1 MTAEDIKAY
10 CLSKHKACEAYPF
23 GKVPVCYKLN
33 DKIFAQLYPDE
44 GNYKITLKCTADA
57 AQFYRMVYPDKI
69 MEGYHCSKVQK
80 PYWNTIYLDDFPEKE
95 LYNMID
101 FAYDTVLH
109 GFSKKVQKQ
118 ILEEAGKQ
126 YLLLT
131 VPTALKHSMLTGDV
145 ILRFCNLSDE
155 ETTVTVSQ
163 PEIFTYDLLEKDR
176 LQKEENEIV
185 LGKHEIRTIGWRA

>member
-69 MEGYHCSKVQK
+69 MLRQAKRSKMEQ
-80 PYWNTIYLDDFPEKE
+80 
-95 LYNMID
+95 
-101 FAYDTVLH
+101 
-109 GFSKKVQKQ
+109 
-118 ILEEAGKQ
+118 
-126 YLLLT
+126 
-131 VPTALKHSMLTGDV
+131 SMFIQMHMD
-145 ILRFCNLSDE
+145 
-155 ETTVTVSQ
+155 
-163 PEIFTYDLLEKDR
+163 
-176 LQKEENEIV
+176 
-185 LGKHEIRTIGWRA
+185 

>member
-10 CLSKHKACEAYPF
+10 CLSKHKACETYPF

-44 GNYKITLKCTADA
+44 ENYKITLKCTADA

-69 MEGYHCSKVQK
+69 VEGYHCSRVQK
-80 PYWNTIYLDDFPEKE
+80 PYWNTIYLDDFPEKV

-109 GFSKKVQKQ
+109 SFSKKVQKQ
-118 ILEEAGKQ
+118 ILEN
-126 YLLLT
+126 
-131 VPTALKHSMLTGDV
+131 V
-145 ILRFCNLSDE
+145 
-155 ETTVTVSQ
+155 
-163 PEIFTYDLLEKDR
+163 
-176 LQKEENEIV
+176 
-185 LGKHEIRTIGWRA
+185 

>member
-57 AQFYRMVYPDKI
+57 AQFYRMIYPDKI
-69 MEGYHCSKVQK
+69 VEGYHCSKVQK

-118 ILEEAGKQ
+118 ILEEAGK
-126 YLLLT
+126 
-131 VPTALKHSMLTGDV
+131 
-145 ILRFCNLSDE
+145 
-155 ETTVTVSQ
+155 
-163 PEIFTYDLLEKDR
+163 
-176 LQKEENEIV
+176 
-185 LGKHEIRTIGWRA
+185 

>member
-10 CLSKHKACEAYPF
+10 CLSKHKACEVYPF

-44 GNYKITLKCTADA
+44 GNYK
-57 AQFYRMVYPDKI
+57 M
-69 MEGYHCSKVQK
+69 
-80 PYWNTIYLDDFPEKE
+80 E

-118 ILEEAGKQ
+118 ILEEAGK
-126 YLLLT
+126 
-131 VPTALKHSMLTGDV
+131 
-145 ILRFCNLSDE
+145 
-155 ETTVTVSQ
+155 
-163 PEIFTYDLLEKDR
+163 
-176 LQKEENEIV
+176 
-185 LGKHEIRTIGWRA
+185 

>member
-69 MEGYHCSKVQK
+69 VDGYHCSKVQK
-80 PYWNTIYLDDFPEKE
+80 PYWNTIYLDDFR
-95 LYNMID
+95 
-101 FAYDTVLH
+101 
-109 GFSKKVQKQ
+109 
-118 ILEEAGKQ
+118 
-126 YLLLT
+126 LLL
-131 VPTALKHSMLTGDV
+131 LFFSY
-145 ILRFCNLSDE
+145 LSLL
-155 ETTVTVSQ
+155 
-163 PEIFTYDLLEKDR
+163 EIFDQFLTACH
-176 LQKEENEIV
+176 
-185 LGKHEIRTIGWRA
+185 GKFC

>member
-10 CLSKHKACEAYPF
+10 CLSKHKACETYPF

-80 PYWNTIYLDDFPEKE
+80 PYWNTIYLDAMFGHVAPRGAAQEQ
-95 LYNMID
+95 
-101 FAYDTVLH
+101 
-109 GFSKKVQKQ
+109 G
-118 ILEEAGKQ
+118 
-126 YLLLT
+126 LT
-131 VPTALKHSMLTGDV
+131 VFELV
-145 ILRFCNLSDE
+145 R
-155 ETTVTVSQ
+155 VTV
-163 PEIFTYDLLEKDR
+163 PGEI
-176 LQKEENEIV
+176 
-185 LGKHEIRTIGWRA
+185 GRASCRERV

>member
-69 MEGYHCSKVQK
+69 VEGYH
-80 PYWNTIYLDDFPEKE
+80 
-95 LYNMID
+95 
-101 FAYDTVLH
+101 
-109 GFSKKVQKQ
+109 
-118 ILEEAGKQ
+118 
-126 YLLLT
+126 
-131 VPTALKHSMLTGDV
+131 
-145 ILRFCNLSDE
+145 LSL
-155 ETTVTVSQ
+155 
-163 PEIFTYDLLEKDR
+163 IH
-176 LQKEENEIV
+176 I
-185 LGKHEIRTIGWRA
+185 

>member
-101 FAYDTVLH
+101 FRSEEHT
-109 GFSKKVQKQ
+109 SKLQ
-118 ILEEAGKQ
+118 
-126 YLLLT
+126 
-131 VPTALKHSMLTGDV
+131 
-145 ILRFCNLSDE
+145 
-155 ETTVTVSQ
+155 SQ
-163 PEIFTYDLLEKDR
+163 
-176 LQKEENEIV
+176 
-185 LGKHEIRTIGWRA
+185 

>member
-69 MEGYHCSKVQK
+69 VEGYHCSKVQK
-80 PYWNTIYLDDFPEKE
+80 
-95 LYNMID
+95 D

-118 ILEEAGKQ
+118 ILEEAGK
-126 YLLLT
+126 
-131 VPTALKHSMLTGDV
+131 
-145 ILRFCNLSDE
+145 
-155 ETTVTVSQ
+155 
-163 PEIFTYDLLEKDR
+163 
-176 LQKEENEIV
+176 
-185 LGKHEIRTIGWRA
+185 

>member
-69 MEGYHCSKVQK
+69 VEGYHCSKVQK

-109 GFSKKVQKQ
+109 GFSKS
-118 ILEEAGKQ
+118 
-126 YLLLT
+126 T
-131 VPTALKHSMLTGDV
+131 
-145 ILRFCNLSDE
+145 
-155 ETTVTVSQ
+155 ETD
-163 PEIFTYDLLEKDR
+163 IGR
-176 LQKEENEIV
+176 GREIV
-185 LGKHEIRTIGWRA
+185 TASDSSDRTETQYAYGGCHSTFLQPFR

>member
-69 MEGYHCSKVQK
+69 VEGYHCSK
-80 PYWNTIYLDDFPEKE
+80 TIFFIFSATSVIYAGLNSSGSVRGRNPHVTPQAVTPALAAVCMSTPE
-95 LYNMID
+95 
-101 FAYDTVLH
+101 
-109 GFSKKVQKQ
+109 S
-118 ILEEAGKQ
+118 
-126 YLLLT
+126 
-131 VPTALKHSMLTGDV
+131 PT
-145 ILRFCNLSDE
+145 
-155 ETTVTVSQ
+155 
-163 PEIFTYDLLEKDR
+163 
-176 LQKEENEIV
+176 
-185 LGKHEIRTIGWRA
+185 

>member
-44 GNYKITLKCTADA
+44 ENYKITLKCTADA

-118 ILEEAGKQ
+118 ILEEAGK
-126 YLLLT
+126 
-131 VPTALKHSMLTGDV
+131 
-145 ILRFCNLSDE
+145 
-155 ETTVTVSQ
+155 
-163 PEIFTYDLLEKDR
+163 
-176 LQKEENEIV
+176 
-185 LGKHEIRTIGWRA
+185 